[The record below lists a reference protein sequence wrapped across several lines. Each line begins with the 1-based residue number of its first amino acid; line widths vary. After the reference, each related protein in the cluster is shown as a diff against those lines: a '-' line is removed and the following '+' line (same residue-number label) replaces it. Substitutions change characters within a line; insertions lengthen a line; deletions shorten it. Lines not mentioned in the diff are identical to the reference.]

1 MLRIAADAD
10 ESAVVV
16 VERTVD
22 GYAVHDK
29 ARHLTTARGAQKWSR
44 HAQQVRISPDVV
56 DLLDGP
62 DRFVP
67 LILRIGR

>member
-22 GYAVHDK
+22 GYAPHDW
-29 ARHLTTARGAQKWSR
+29 AAPDQRQGVRRTYRGTRCKSESLR
-44 HAQQVRISPDVV
+44 DVV
-56 DLLDGP
+56 DLLSSYC
-62 DRFVP
+62 
-67 LILRIGR
+67 